1 MYWFVFI
8 LLFYSSFFLFV
19 MNLKLF
25 LSQRNIID
33 RELGN
38 FYLLILLVCKVR
50 LNCWFLILKMRFDFF
65 ENLFRV
71 NCLCFVIIFLFSVCR
86 FVRMY
91 PTVCV

>member
-1 MYWFVFI
+1 
-8 LLFYSSFFLFV
+8 

-25 LSQRNIID
+25 LSQKNIID
-33 RELGN
+33 REVGN

-50 LNCWFLILKMRFDFF
+50 LNCWFLILKMRFDFLKIF
-65 ENLFRV
+65 FVLFV
-71 NCLCFVIIFLFSVCR
+71 CFVIIFLFSVCR